1 MTKELRKLN
10 NVLLDIRIIMNQM
23 DRNPRAEITN
33 MKVQLKSALFLF
45 PAFAEQVDDIR
56 SLNALYQF
64 AKHVLEE
71 LKIQIQIEKE
81 K

>member
-1 MTKELRKLN
+1 MNKELRKLN
-10 NVLLDIRIIMNQM
+10 NAFLDVRIIMNQI
-23 DRNPRAEITN
+23 DRNPRAEINN

-81 K
+81 

>member
-10 NVLLDIRIIMNQM
+10 NTLLDIRIIMNQIEH
-23 DRNPRAEITN
+23 NPRAEITN
-33 MKVQLKSALFLF
+33 MKLQLKSALFLF
-45 PAFAEQVDDIR
+45 PDLAEQVDDIR

-64 AKHVLEE
+64 AKHVLKE
-71 LKIQIQIEKE
+71 LKVQIQIEKE

>member
-10 NVLLDIRIIMNQM
+10 NVFLDVRIIMNQM
-23 DRNPRAEITN
+23 DRNPRAEINN
-33 MKVQLKSALFLF
+33 MKVQLKSALSLF

-71 LKIQIQIEKE
+71 LKVQIQIEKE